1 MEEIE
6 NSKQWKVNIVEDDKF
21 PFIVID
27 NWYSKSEEIAVWKE
41 LDYYFCNNHFYK
53 RAENE
58 SDIARIDGEALGK
71 TNRLYLDNIYNNR
84 RHSIIM
90 NMMYKQRSDQF
101 KDILKKTFINHYT
114 FNQTDR
120 DSTLVSYYEDS
131 DYYNRHNDTARFT
144 CLIWLHKTD
153 KPVFE
158 GGDFVFDQIDT
169 TIKFKN
175 NRLIFFPSWYYHA
188 VTPISIEE
196 NNKGKNLGRYTITHF
211 YSNQ

>member
-27 NWYSKSEEIAVWKE
+27 NWYSKNEEIAVWKE
-41 LDYYFCNNHFYK
+41 LDYYFCNGNIYS
-53 RAENE
+53 RAENNT
-58 SDIARIDGEALGK
+58 DIARIDGKALGK

-84 RHSIIM
+84 RHSIIL
-90 NMMYKQRSDQF
+90 NMLYKQRSKQF
-101 KDILKKTFINHYT
+101 KDILEKTFINHYT
-114 FNQTDR
+114 FSQTDR
-120 DSTLVSYYEDS
+120 DSTLISYYEDS
-131 DYYNRHNDTARFT
+131 DYYDRHIDTALFT
-144 CLIWLHKTD
+144 CLIWLHKLD
-153 KPVFE
+153 KPVFD
-158 GGDFVFDQIDT
+158 GGDFILDQADA

-175 NRLIFFPSWYYHA
+175 NRLIFFPSWYYHT

-211 YSNQ
+211 YNNA